1 MVTQFMFQQG
11 LINIT
16 VEHFIA
22 KKLAPY
28 CICLTHLKALIK
40 DILNMKISP
49 KALGFVDVI

>member
-1 MVTQFMFQQG
+1 MVTQLMFQQG

-16 VEHFIA
+16 VDHFIA
-22 KKLAPY
+22 KKLASY
-28 CICLTHLKALIK
+28 CLCLTHLKALIK